1 MKKIIFL
8 LTKYKFYFI
17 YCLMPG
23 NLSEACRTF
32 ELTLANQI
40 PVPFTAP
47 SEVPVQGIGNP
58 SSYLW

>member
-32 ELTLANQI
+32 EPTPANQI

-47 SEVPVQGIGNP
+47 SEVPVH
-58 SSYLW
+58 